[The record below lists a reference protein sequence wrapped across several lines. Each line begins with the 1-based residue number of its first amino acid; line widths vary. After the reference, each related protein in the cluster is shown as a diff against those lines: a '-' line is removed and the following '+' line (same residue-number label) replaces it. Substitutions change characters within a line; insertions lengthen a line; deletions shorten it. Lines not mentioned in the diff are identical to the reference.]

1 MPKKKVKKIRGTRT
15 CGGGTHKNRRGAGS
29 HGGRGNAGSF
39 KHHII
44 RTRMR
49 GQLLGSYGFY
59 RPTAEKTN
67 FINVGDLEGM
77 ADENGHVDLG
87 SVKVLGKGKVSKK
100 LTVNAAGFS
109 VTAKEKIEA
118 VGGEVVV
125 A

>member
-1 MPKKKVKKIRGTRT
+1 MPKKSVKKFRGTRT

-44 RTRMR
+44 RARMR
-49 GQLLGSYGFY
+49 GQLLGNYGFH
-59 RPTAEKTN
+59 RPTTVKMD
-67 FINVGDLEGM
+67 FINVGDLERM
-77 ADENGHVDLG
+77 TDENGHVDLG
-87 SVKVLGKGKVSKK
+87 LVKVLGKGKLSKK
-100 LTVNAAGFS
+100 LTVSAAGFS
-109 VTAKEKIEA
+109 VTAKEKITA